1 MGHIVVMNPPYKEG
15 PSMLQHAEAGN
26 AEGPLFFRDAPR
38 SSNDTTRSGE
48 LAREFTP
55 DQIKAAKRRILRY
68 ERWRSIN
75 GQAYRYAERLALQEA
90 AGKRRVS
97 GQWLVAQIRTKDIV
111 NDEGKPCR
119 PNNDYAPILVRE
131 LVAAH
136 PEIKRYVER
145 RTAIYDRLLAAGDAE

>member
-1 MGHIVVMNPPYKEG
+1 MGNATMGAAYKEG
-15 PSMLQHAEAGN
+15 PDVLQHGEAMNGNVAETIPPQNSTRNGN
-26 AEGPLFFRDAPR
+26 RGC
-38 SSNDTTRSGE
+38 
-48 LAREFTP
+48 EFTP

-68 ERWRSIN
+68 QTWRSIN

-97 GQWLVAQIRTKDIV
+97 GQWLIAQVRSKDIV

-131 LVAAH
+131 LIAAH
-136 PEIKRYVER
+136 PEIARYVER
-145 RTAIYDRLLAAGDAE
+145 RTAIYDRLITTGGDAE

>member
-1 MGHIVVMNPPYKEG
+1 MGTMTKAAPYKES
-15 PSMLQHAEAGN
+15 PDMLQHAEAVK
-26 AEGPLFFRDAPR
+26 AEGPFCRCEAFR
-38 SSNDTTRSGE
+38 SSNDTTRRGKVV
-48 LAREFTP
+48 REFTP
-55 DQIKAAKRRILRY
+55 DQIKAAKRRIRRY
-68 ERWRSIN
+68 ESWRCIN
-75 GQAYRYAERLALQEA
+75 GQAYRYAERLALQEV

-131 LVAAH
+131 LIAAH
-136 PEIKRYVER
+136 PEIARYVER